1 MFQKEDRSKFK
12 YWFAH
17 WCAYQ
22 MCALN
27 CNNWKFKY
35 LFHDIEKPFMLYFYM
50 WICGMKHE
58 DAYKRVQK
66 WHRNHNRHHIEYN
79 GKKDYDAI
87 IIDWECSRFTKSSSP
102 LTAAD
107 ELDKKIKEGVLSDKD
122 IFELKNSLIKLN
134 LTNIPEGIK
143 LKIVMD

>member
-1 MFQKEDRSKFK
+1 MFDKKDRSKFK

-22 MCALN
+22 MTALN
-27 CNNWKFKY
+27 CNKWKFKY

-50 WICGMKHE
+50 WIFRMTHE

-66 WHRNHNRHHIEYN
+66 WHRNHNRHHIEYK

-87 IIDWECSRFTKSSSP
+87 IIDWECSRFTKKSSP
-102 LTAAD
+102 LTASEELDRKIKDGKLNDIDID
-107 ELDKKIKEGVLSDKD
+107 ELRK
-122 IFELKNSLIKLN
+122 SLVGLN
-134 LTNIPEGIK
+134 LI
-143 LKIVMD
+143 